1 MAVEHVLGLA
11 AYAGLGGPPD
21 DRRHAGDVVY
31 TPAISGV
38 PANFMRQSIV
48 QNGLDPDD
56 LPPHGEMNM
65 SDETRAWKTV
75 WSAGHGVGSI
85 ADVPTTAELCR
96 QLVGGYRAAMAELA
110 ADPFAS
116 PRPAVARVG
125 SYV

>member
-1 MAVEHVLGLA
+1 MRLA

-48 QNGLDPDD
+48 QNGLDPDN
-56 LPPHGEMNM
+56 LPPHVGMNM
-65 SDETRAWKTV
+65 SDETRAWKTA
-75 WSAGHGVGSI
+75 WSAGHGVDSI
-85 ADVPTTAELCR
+85 ADVPTAAELCR
-96 QLVGGYRAAMAELA
+96 HLVVGYRAAMAELA

-116 PRPAVARVG
+116 PRPAVASFG
-125 SYV
+125 AHA